1 MRLILDIHSKKPW
14 PSCQLSNFAEAPFE
28 LDGLRF
34 TCIEGFLQSLKD
46 PLNQEE
52 YQFLTAR
59 EAKERGSKIKWQ
71 QAGYLYWRG
80 TAFRRYDWSTYRA
93 LLIRAYDAMFE
104 ANPAS
109 VEALLQSGHCV
120 LWHSVGRWSRHRTC
134 LTTFEF
140 LYLLYRARRIQRRY
154 QSQKYLSDCC

>member
-14 PSCQLSNFAEAPFE
+14 PSNQLSNFAEAPFT

-46 PLNQEE
+46 PFNQEE
-52 YQFLTAR
+52 YQLLSAR

-71 QAGYLYWRG
+71 RAGYLYWKG
-80 TAFRRYDWSTYRA
+80 TAFRRNDWKTYRA
-93 LLIRAYDAMFE
+93 LLIRAYDSMFR
-104 ANPAS
+104 ANPES
-109 VEALLQSGHCV
+109 VRALLQTRHCI
-120 LWHSVGRWSRHRTC
+120 LWHSVGCWSRRHTC

-140 LYLLYRARRIQRRY
+140 LYLLYRARWVQRNKKVRNA
-154 QSQKYLSDCC
+154 KVNC

>member
-14 PSCQLSNFAEAPFE
+14 PSNQLSNFAEAPFT

-34 TCIEGFLQSLKD
+34 TCMESFLQSLKD
-46 PLNQEE
+46 PLNQED
-52 YQFLTAR
+52 YQSLTAR

-71 QAGYLYWRG
+71 RTGYLYWRG
-80 TAFRRYDWSTYRA
+80 EAFRRNNWPIYRA

-104 ANPAS
+104 ANPAA
-109 VEALLQSGHCV
+109 VDALLQTGHCI

-140 LYLLYRARRIQRRY
+140 LYLLYRARRIQHRN
-154 QSQKYLSDCC
+154 QKREVYSG